1 MRHLLFPIL
10 AWLAVAGTAQAGEV
24 SVAVAANFAAPM
36 QRIAAVFAQD
46 SGHRAVLS
54 FGSTGKLYAQIR
66 HGAPFQLLLAAD
78 ADTPARLEAEGR
90 AVAGTRATYALGR
103 LALWSAQAGL
113 VDGQGAVLRS
123 AGFDRLAVADP
134 KLSPYGRAAMQVL
147 AALGLRNAL
156 APRLVQGESI
166 AQAYQFVASG
176 NAALGFVALSQVYL
190 AGQVVKGSAWVVPD
204 TLHGPLRQDLVLLSA
219 GKDEPAAAALV
230 RYLRGEK
237 ARAIIR
243 SYGYALPD

>member
-66 HGAPFQLLLAAD
+66 NGAPFQLLLAAD
-78 ADTPARLEAEGR
+78 TATPARLEAEGLGM
-90 AVAGTRATYALGR
+90 AGTRAPYALGR
-103 LALWSAQAGL
+103 LALWSSRPGR

-123 AGFDRLAVADP
+123 GSFDRLAVADP
-134 KLSPYGRAAMQVL
+134 KLAPYGRAAFEVL
-147 AALGLRNAL
+147 DAMGLREAL
-156 APRLVQGESI
+156 ASKLVQGESI
-166 AQAYQFVASG
+166 VQTYQFVATG
-176 NAALGFVALSQVYL
+176 NAPLGFVALSQVYAEGKVAL
-190 AGQVVKGSAWVVPD
+190 GSAWVVPA
-204 TLHGPLRQDLVLLSA
+204 TLHSPLRQDAVLLRA
-219 GKDEPAAAALV
+219 GKDQPAATALLH
-230 RYLRGEK
+230 YLKGER